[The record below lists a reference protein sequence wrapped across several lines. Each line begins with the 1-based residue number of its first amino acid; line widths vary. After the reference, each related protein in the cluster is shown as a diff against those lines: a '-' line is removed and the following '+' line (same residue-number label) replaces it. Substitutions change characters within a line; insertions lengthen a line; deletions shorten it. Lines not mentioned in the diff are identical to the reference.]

1 MSGEVRDLGDEPRT
15 LEEAKSEALAA
26 FAAIA
31 AVIDLSGEH
40 TTPEQARAAE
50 ALRAAAAH
58 HLSAALE
65 IMRRAK
71 GAGA

>member
-1 MSGEVRDLGDEPRT
+1 MGAEPPM

-31 AVIDLSGEH
+31 AVIDLSGEPA
-40 TTPEQARAAE
+40 TREQHSASDSLRAE
-50 ALRAAAAH
+50 AVR

-71 GAGA
+71 GGAA

>member
-1 MSGEVRDLGDEPRT
+1 MSEEPRS

-31 AVIDLSGEH
+31 AVIDLSGSPE
-40 TTPEQARAAE
+40 TPEHALASDS
-50 ALRAAAAH
+50 LRAAAVR
-58 HLSAALE
+58 HLNAALE

-71 GAGA
+71 GVGA

>member
-1 MSGEVRDLGDEPRT
+1 MSDESRV

-31 AVIDLSGEH
+31 AVIDLSGE
-40 TTPEQARAAE
+40 PETAE
-50 ALRAAAAH
+50 HGLASDSLRAAAVR

-65 IMRRAK
+65 LLRRAK
-71 GAGA
+71 GGNA

>member
-1 MSGEVRDLGDEPRT
+1 MSDESRV

-31 AVIDLSGEH
+31 ALIDLSGEQESAEH
-40 TTPEQARAAE
+40 SQASD
-50 ALRAAAAH
+50 ALRTAAVR
-58 HLSAALE
+58 HLSTALD

-71 GAGA
+71 GRAA

>member
-1 MSGEVRDLGDEPRT
+1 MGDEPHV

-31 AVIDLSGEH
+31 AVIDLSGE
-40 TTPEQARAAE
+40 TASAEQTRASDE
-50 ALRAAAAH
+50 LRASAVR

-71 GAGA
+71 GGGA

>member
-1 MSGEVRDLGDEPRT
+1 MGDEPGR

-31 AVIDLSGEH
+31 AVMDLAGE
-40 TTPEQARAAE
+40 PETAE
-50 ALRAAAAH
+50 HGSAINALRGEAVR

-65 IMRRAK
+65 IMSR
-71 GAGA
+71 GSGGHG

>member
-1 MSGEVRDLGDEPRT
+1 MADEPRV

-31 AVIDLSGEH
+31 VVVDLAGAPA
-40 TTPEQARAAE
+40 TAEQARATE
-50 ALRAAAAH
+50 SQRAAAVR

-71 GAGA
+71 AGDV

>member
-1 MSGEVRDLGDEPRT
+1 MGDESRA

-31 AVIDLSGEH
+31 AVIDLSGE
-40 TTPEQARAAE
+40 PESAEQTRAADS
-50 ALRAAAAH
+50 LRAAAVR

-65 IMRRAK
+65 SMRRAK
-71 GAGA
+71 GGEA

>member
-1 MSGEVRDLGDEPRT
+1 MGEEARV

-31 AVIDLSGEH
+31 AVIDLSGEGVTAEH
-40 TTPEQARAAE
+40 AQASDLLRGAAV
-50 ALRAAAAH
+50 R

-65 IMRRAK
+65 IMGRAK
-71 GAGA
+71 GGGA

>member
-1 MSGEVRDLGDEPRT
+1 MGDEARM

-31 AVIDLSGEH
+31 AIIDLSGE
-40 TTPEQARAAE
+40 PEIAE
-50 ALRAAAAH
+50 HVLASNSLRADAVR
-58 HLSAALE
+58 HLTAALE

-71 GAGA
+71 GANA

>member
-1 MSGEVRDLGDEPRT
+1 MGDEPGR

-31 AVIDLSGEH
+31 AVIDLAGA
-40 TTPEQARAAE
+40 TATPEHGSAID
-50 ALRAAAAH
+50 ALRADAVR

-65 IMRRAK
+65 IMSREGGGPA
-71 GAGA
+71 